1 MINPI
6 INANNAIILA
16 KTVMVLLIQIVF
28 YVKIISYKLANVYL
42 NVKMEN
48 VKLKKIII
56 LYLKLNLIKK

>member
-42 NVKMEN
+42 NVKLENME
-48 VKLKKIII
+48 I
-56 LYLKLNLIKK
+56 